1 MSKDALASGRRGHT
15 WLVIPLLGALSA
27 FGPLSI
33 DMYLPSFP
41 RLAAEFGATP
51 GQVQLTLSAFF
62 LGFALGQLLY
72 GPLSDRYGRKP
83 LLMVGLSVY
92 VVTSL
97 LCMMSPR
104 IEILSGLRFLQALG
118 GGAGA
123 VIARAMVRDLY
134 DRDLS
139 ARVLSLMML
148 VTALAPLVAPL
159 IGGYLLHWS
168 GWRAIFGLLCML
180 GFACLVAV
188 VRYLPESHAPSQRR
202 RGALAQVMREYGA
215 VFSHRQ
221 ALGAILA
228 GGVAFAGMFAY
239 ISGTPFIYMQ
249 LFGVA
254 PEHYGYWFGL
264 NVVGLM
270 LGASLSGKLVP
281 RVGAQ
286 SMLGI
291 GTSIAALAGL
301 SLLITAWT
309 GVGGFPGIVV
319 PLFVYVGSL
328 NLISANAAARALDYF
343 PKTAGTTSAVF
354 GAVQFGL
361 GALAGALVGQLH
373 DGSAVPMAAVV
384 AVAGVL
390 SWSTRYLSIRQPNG
404 DWRYSIMLNR
414 ALKAVLLLLVVSG
427 LVSSIISV
435 SPGGTKA
442 PPGSIGLSLG
452 TIAYAQNPGAPLRYR
467 VVAEQSEA
475 RYRIREQLA
484 GFNLPND
491 AVGATNTIEGSI
503 VLDGQGRPL
512 TDDSRLTVDLRKL
525 QSDRDRRDNY
535 VRRNTL
541 ETERYPLTVFVP
553 TEIRGLQFP
562 FPQSGT
568 ASFELIGD
576 LTVRDVTR
584 RVTWEATATF
594 NGPDVNVQAKT
605 AFRFADF
612 DLTIPRVSSVLSV
625 EDNIRLETDLL
636 LRHSS

>member
-1 MSKDALASGRRGHT
+1 MSKDVLAGGGRDPI
-15 WLVIPLLGALSA
+15 WLVIPLLGVLST

-41 RLAAEFGATP
+41 TLAAKSGATP
-51 GQVQLTLSAFF
+51 GQVQLTLSTFF
-62 LGFALGQLLY
+62 LGIALGQLLY
-72 GPLSDRYGRKP
+72 GPLSDHYGRKP

-92 VVTSL
+92 VMTNL

-104 IEILSGLRFLQALG
+104 IDLLSGLRFLQALG
-118 GGAGA
+118 GGAGT

-134 DRDLS
+134 SRDLA

-159 IGGYLLHWS
+159 VGGYLLYWS
-168 GWRAIFGLLCML
+168 GWRAIFGLLAML
-180 GFACLVAV
+180 GLACLVAV
-188 VRYLPESHAPSQRR
+188 ARDLPESHAPAQRR
-202 RGALAQVMREYGA
+202 RGALVQVMREYG
-215 VFSHRQ
+215 VVLRHRQ

-228 GGVAFAGMFAY
+228 GGMAFAGMFAY
-239 ISGTPFIYMQ
+239 ISGTRFVYMQ

-254 PEHYGYWFGL
+254 PELYGYWFGL

-270 LGASLSGKLVP
+270 LGASLNGKLVT
-281 RVGAQ
+281 RIGTQA
-286 SMLGI
+286 MLSI

-301 SLLITAWT
+301 SLLAAAWT
-309 GVGGFPGIVV
+309 GFGGFLGIVV

-328 NLISANAAARALDYF
+328 NLISANAAAHALESF
-343 PKTAGTTSAVF
+343 PNTAGTTSAVF

-373 DGSAVPMAAVV
+373 DGSTVPMAAVV
-384 AVAGVL
+384 AAAGVL
-390 SWSTRYLSIRQPNG
+390 SWSTRYLSTRQPH
-404 DWRYSIMLNR
+404 DIWRYSMVNR
-414 ALKAVLLLLVVSG
+414 ALKAVLWLLGVSG
-427 LVSSIISV
+427 LSSSLVSV
-435 SPGGTKA
+435 SPGGMQA
-442 PPGSIGLSLG
+442 PLASIVLSPG
-452 TIAYAQNPGAPLRYR
+452 TVAYAQNPGEQLRYCI
-467 VVAEQSEA
+467 VAERSEA

-491 AVGATNTIEGSI
+491 AVGMTTAIEGSI

-512 TDDSRLTVDLRKL
+512 AENSRLTVDLRKL

-541 ETERYPLTVFVP
+541 ETERYPTTVFVP
-553 TEIRGLQFP
+553 TDMRGLQFP
-562 FPQSGT
+562 LPQSGT
-568 ASFELIGD
+568 VSFELIGD
-576 LTVRDVTR
+576 LTVRGMTR

-594 NGPDVNVQAKT
+594 NGQDVNVQART

-612 DLTIPRVSSVLSV
+612 GLTIPRVASVLSV
-625 EDNIRLETDLL
+625 EDNIQLETDLL
-636 LRHSS
+636 LRRTS

>member
-1 MSKDALASGRRGHT
+1 MSKDALAGTQRSHI
-15 WLVIPLLGALSA
+15 WLAIPLLGALSA

-41 RLAAEFGATP
+41 TLAAEFGATP

-92 VVTSL
+92 VMTSL

-139 ARVLSLMML
+139 ARVLSLIML

-168 GWRAIFGLLCML
+168 GWRAIFGLLSML
-180 GFACLVAV
+180 GLVCLAAV
-188 VRYLPESHAPSQRR
+188 VRYLPESHAPSQRH

-215 VFSHRQ
+215 IFSHHQ

-228 GGVAFAGMFAY
+228 GGMAFAGMFAY
-239 ISGTPFIYMQ
+239 ISGTPFVYMQ
-249 LFGVA
+249 LFEVA

-270 LGASLSGKLVP
+270 LGASLNGKLVI
-281 RVGAQ
+281 RVGTQ

-291 GTSIAALAGL
+291 GTGIAALAGL
-301 SLLITAWT
+301 WLLIMAWT
-309 GVGGFPGIVV
+309 GFGGFLGIVV

-328 NLISANAAARALDYF
+328 NLISANAAAHALGYF
-343 PKTAGTTSAVF
+343 PKTAGTTSALF

-390 SWSTRYLSIRQPNG
+390 SWSTRYLSTRQPNG
-404 DWRYSIMLNR
+404 VWRDSMLNR

-427 LVSSIISV
+427 LISSLVSM
-435 SPGGTKA
+435 SPRGIKR
-442 PPGSIGLSLG
+442 PLGSIGLSPG
-452 TIAYAQNPGAPLRYR
+452 TIAYAQNPGAQLRYR
-467 VVAEQSEA
+467 VVAEESEA

-491 AVGATNTIEGSI
+491 AVGTTNVIEGSV

-562 FPQSGT
+562 FPQSGS

-584 RVTWEATATF
+584 RVTWEATASF
-594 NGPDVNVQAKT
+594 NGPDVSVQART

-612 DLTIPRVSSVLSV
+612 GLTIPRVSSVLSV

-636 LRHSS
+636 LRRSS